1 MSTTTQD
8 QNATTTQS
16 QTRSTTEC
24 SICLE
29 HVTGNKII
37 TRCKHEFHKSCLER
51 WMEEHATC
59 PNCRSDIDD
68 EPEMIFKFFFKP
80 TEIIRV
86 GEILMADFF

>member
-1 MSTTTQD
+1 
-8 QNATTTQS
+8 
-16 QTRSTTEC
+16 
-24 SICLE
+24 
-29 HVTGNKII
+29 
-37 TRCKHEFHKSCLER
+37 
-51 WMEEHATC
+51 MEEHATC